1 MILALVVFIAPLDLT
16 KSQAFQQPNR
26 HSTLP
31 VLVVLGIVQQ
41 KYLTYS
47 KHVHH
52 NYYCAQN
59 IKHYGTTKSCG
70 RKPLK

>member
-1 MILALVVFIAPLDLT
+1 MILALVIFIAPFNLT

-41 KYLTYS
+41 KIYDLLKTRASQLLLCTKY
-47 KHVHH
+47 KTLWH
-52 NYYCAQN
+52 N
-59 IKHYGTTKSCG
+59 
-70 RKPLK
+70 